1 MDRFAPVKEALA
13 AVEKGAAPT
22 LKLEFPSTAVVD
34 VAGKHLTPAEATGEP
49 LLYARPSAV
58 KHGHKYICLVLDP
71 DAPFASFPVLGPV
84 LHGMQTD
91 LALRDTTQ
99 DTTQDKDNTEAPPEW
114 SQLVSDQPPLVAYA
128 KPGPPRVSA
137 PHRYVSVLWRQ
148 PDADVATALRHKL
161 GWGDAPI
168 GLLGRMRFDV
178 NVVVAALGLEDV
190 AAISYFT
197 SSS

>member
-13 AVEKGAAPT
+13 ALEQGAAPT

-49 LLYARPSAV
+49 ALYVKSSAI
-58 KHGHKYICLVLDP
+58 KHGCKYVCLALDP
-71 DAPFASFPVLGPV
+71 DAPFPSFPFLGPV
-84 LHGMQTD
+84 LHGVQTD
-91 LALRDTTQ
+91 LAPREPDQ
-99 DTTQDKDNTEAPPEW
+99 DDRHSSSEW
-114 SQLVSDQPPLVAYA
+114 SQLVSDKAPLVAHA

-148 PDADVATALRHKL
+148 PDVDVAEALRRKL
-161 GWGDAPI
+161 GWGDEPI
-168 GLLGRMRFDV
+168 GLTARIRFDV
-178 NVVVAALGLEDV
+178 NVVVEALGLEDV
-190 AAISYFT
+190 VAISYFT